1 MHSETVST
9 TPGLGTSIVE
19 ALARQL
25 HARVQVADA
34 KPGTAVRIARN
45 SEFPKGTLCCSKR
58 CLSRGLLLNDIWI
71 RQLKAVAETIALVGE
86 PEFLH
91 SVGEKASPNAMVAR
105 WRHNGGDFDIAAS
118 DIVSVTM
125 NLQDGVPVRHKIGG
139 WVPSAHV
146 AAVGSVSVTPAHQ
159 RTQLSVRGQA
169 DVLQLF
175 LRESFL
181 EAALEEP
188 FDCLPLF
195 NSHDSEL
202 QAAAIQLFVAATR
215 GDPDD
220 LLLLESSVRRIAA
233 RLLHRG
239 DPRSAHPARG
249 GLARAAHRRV
259 DDMIAAALDDT
270 TASSPTLDQL
280 AGAACLSV
288 NHFIRAFQQQ
298 TGVTPHRHVVLRRL
312 ERGITLL
319 KKPGKS
325 VAEVADGA
333 GFATPAHFVATFR
346 RTMGVTPGAFQAA
359 LLG

>member
-1 MHSETVST
+1 MK
-9 TPGLGTSIVE
+9 I
-19 ALARQL
+19 
-25 HARVQVADA
+25 
-34 KPGTAVRIARN
+34 
-45 SEFPKGTLCCSKR
+45 
-58 CLSRGLLLNDIWI
+58 
-71 RQLKAVAETIALVGE
+71 VAETIALVGE

-91 SVGEKASPNAMVAR
+91 SIGEKASPNAMIAR
-105 WRHNGGDFDIAAS
+105 WRHKGGDFDIAAS
-118 DIVSVTM
+118 DIVSVVI
-125 NLQDGVPVRHKIGG
+125 NLQDGVPVHHKIGG
-139 WVPSAHV
+139 SVARAHV

-181 EAALEEP
+181 EAALEAP

-220 LLLLESSVRRIAA
+220 LLLLESSVRRVAA
-233 RLLHRG
+233 RLLDRSN
-239 DPRSAHPARG
+239 PRSAQPAHG

-259 DDMIAAALDDT
+259 DDMVIAALDDT
-270 TASSPTLDQL
+270 MGPSPTLGQMAD
-280 AGAACLSV
+280 AACLSV
-288 NHFIRAFQQQ
+288 NHFIRAFRQQ

-312 ERGITLL
+312 EQAIALL
-319 KKPGKS
+319 KKPGMS
-325 VAEVADGA
+325 VAEVADGV

-359 LLG
+359 LLH

>member
-1 MHSETVST
+1 M
-9 TPGLGTSIVE
+9 
-19 ALARQL
+19 
-25 HARVQVADA
+25 
-34 KPGTAVRIARN
+34 KP
-45 SEFPKGTLCCSKR
+45 
-58 CLSRGLLLNDIWI
+58 
-71 RQLKAVAETIALVGE
+71 VAETIAAVG
-86 PEFLH
+86 PPVFMH
-91 SVGEKASPNAMVAR
+91 SIGEKASPNAMIAR
-105 WRHNGGDFDIAAS
+105 WRHSGGDFDIGAS
-118 DIVSVTM
+118 DIVSVVV
-125 NLQDGVPVRHKIGG
+125 NLQDGVPVRHRIGDSA
-139 WVPSAHV
+139 PRAHV

-159 RTQLSVRGQA
+159 RTQISVRGQA

-181 EAALEEP
+181 ETALEAP

-202 QAAAIQLFVAATR
+202 QAAAMQLFVSATR

-233 RLLHRG
+233 RLLDRG
-239 DPRSAHPARG
+239 DPRSAQPAHG

-259 DDMIAAALDDT
+259 NDMITAALEDAT
-270 TASSPTLDQL
+270 SPSPTLSQL
-280 AGAACLSV
+280 ACAASLSV
-288 NHFIRAFQQQ
+288 NHFIRAFRQQ

-325 VAEVADGA
+325 VAEVADRA
-333 GFATPAHFVATFR
+333 GFATPAHFIATFR

-359 LLG
+359 LQR

>member
-1 MHSETVST
+1 MK
-9 TPGLGTSIVE
+9 I
-19 ALARQL
+19 
-25 HARVQVADA
+25 
-34 KPGTAVRIARN
+34 
-45 SEFPKGTLCCSKR
+45 
-58 CLSRGLLLNDIWI
+58 
-71 RQLKAVAETIALVGE
+71 VAETIALVGE

-91 SVGEKASPNAMVAR
+91 SIGEKASPNAMIAR

-118 DIVSVTM
+118 DIVSVVI
-125 NLQDGVPVRHKIGG
+125 NLQDGVPVRHKIGDS
-139 WVPSAHV
+139 VARVHV
-146 AAVGSVSVTPAHQ
+146 AAVGSVSVTPAHR

-181 EAALEEP
+181 EAALEAP

-220 LLLLESSVRRIAA
+220 LLLLESSVRRVAA
-233 RLLHRG
+233 RLLDRSN
-239 DPRSAHPARG
+239 PRSAQPAHG

-259 DDMIAAALDDT
+259 DDMVIAALDDT
-270 TASSPTLDQL
+270 MGPSPTLGQMAD
-280 AGAACLSV
+280 AACLSV
-288 NHFIRAFQQQ
+288 NHFIRAFRQQ

-312 ERGITLL
+312 EQAIALL
-319 KKPGKS
+319 KKPGMS
-325 VAEVADGA
+325 VAEVADGV

-359 LLG
+359 LLH

>member
-1 MHSETVST
+1 M
-9 TPGLGTSIVE
+9 
-19 ALARQL
+19 
-25 HARVQVADA
+25 
-34 KPGTAVRIARN
+34 
-45 SEFPKGTLCCSKR
+45 
-58 CLSRGLLLNDIWI
+58 
-71 RQLKAVAETIALVGE
+71 KAVAETIALVGE

-91 SVGEKASPNAMVAR
+91 SIGEKASPNAMIAR

-118 DIVSVTM
+118 DIVSVVI

-139 WVPSAHV
+139 SVTRAHV
-146 AAVGSVSVTPAHQ
+146 AAVGSVSVTPAHR
-159 RTQLSVRGQA
+159 RTQLSVRGKA

-181 EAALEEP
+181 EAALEAP
-188 FDCLPLF
+188 FECLPLF
-195 NSHDSEL
+195 GSHDSEL

-220 LLLLESSVRRIAA
+220 SLLLESSVRRIAA
-233 RLLHRG
+233 RLMDLG
-239 DPRSAHPARG
+239 NPRSAPPAHG

-259 DDMIAAALDDT
+259 DEMITAALDDT
-270 TASSPTLDQL
+270 TAWSPTLDQL

-298 TGVTPHRHVVLRRL
+298 MGVTPHRHVVLRRL
-312 ERGITLL
+312 ERGIMLL

-325 VAEVADGA
+325 VADAADGA

-346 RTMGVTPGAFQAA
+346 RTMGVTPGAFQTA
-359 LLG
+359 LLN

>member
-1 MHSETVST
+1 M
-9 TPGLGTSIVE
+9 LFQ
-19 ALARQL
+19 ALFWL
-25 HARVQVADA
+25 
-34 KPGTAVRIARN
+34 
-45 SEFPKGTLCCSKR
+45 
-58 CLSRGLLLNDIWI
+58 RGLLNDIWK
-71 RQLKAVAETIALVGE
+71 RQLKLVAETIALVGE

-105 WRHNGGDFDIAAS
+105 WRHSGGDFDIAAS
-118 DIVSVTM
+118 DIVSVVI

-139 WVPSAHV
+139 WAARTHV

-181 EAALEEP
+181 EAALEVS
-188 FDCLPLF
+188 FDCMPLF

-202 QAAAIQLFVAATR
+202 RAAAIQLFVAATR

-220 LLLLESSVRRIAA
+220 FLLLESSVRRIAA
-233 RLLHRG
+233 RLL
-239 DPRSAHPARG
+239 DLSNPRSAQPAHG
-249 GLARAAHRRV
+249 GLARAAHGRV
-259 DDMIAAALDDT
+259 DDMITAALDDT

-298 TGVTPHRHVVLRRL
+298 TGVTPHRHIVLRRL
-312 ERGITLL
+312 ERGIALL
-319 KKPGKS
+319 KKPSMS
-325 VAEVADGA
+325 VADVADDV

-346 RTMGVTPGAFQAA
+346 RTMGVTPGAFRAA
-359 LLG
+359 VTG